1 MNEDPAEEMAFDATD
16 LLSLAIMSKRPILIV
31 EGIDDVPI
39 YERLAKSVGAVCD
52 VYASESL
59 CKSREGCD
67 GVIANVKDIREIAEE
82 IPIEKYVLGVIDR
95 DARFYRNE
103 IPTDPAIFALEYYS
117 IESYFVNSCSTAYLI
132 PRVTRATDKLVT
144 DSFIQSI
151 HNTIIP
157 NLQFLYYVSLEAL
170 RNACEKE
177 YKAEFGYKK
186 SIKAITNANLH
197 VKALKKKDDLD
208 QFAKRLNLE
217 SSMDT
222 LLKICKGKWIFETY
236 GDRLH
241 DAIKQ
246 LPEECKQSKI
256 TQCQFCAKGN
266 NDSKKCLYRNP
277 AFISSEILQTQAWL
291 NTDVKSLGYIKAK
304 LSHFSSQIHG

>member
-1 MNEDPAEEMAFDATD
+1 MNIDSAEGMVFDATE
-16 LLSLAIMSKRPILIV
+16 LLNLAIMSKRSILIV

-39 YERLAKSVGAVCD
+39 YERLAKSVEAECD

-59 CKSREGCD
+59 CNTREGCD
-67 GVIANVKDIREIAEE
+67 GVIANIKDIREVAED
-82 IPIEKYVLGVIDR
+82 IPIERYVLGVIDR
-95 DARFYRNE
+95 DARFYRGE
-103 IPTDPAIFALEYYS
+103 MPADPAIFALKYYS
-117 IESYFVNSCSTAYLI
+117 IESHFVNSCSTAYLI
-132 PRVTRATDKLVT
+132 PRVTRATDRLVT
-144 DSFIQSI
+144 DNFIQSI
-151 HNTIIP
+151 HNSIIP

-177 YKAEFGYKK
+177 YIAEFGYKK

-197 VKALKKKDDLD
+197 ERALNKKDDLD

-217 SSMDT
+217 SSLET

-246 LPEECKQSKI
+246 LPNQCKRSEI

-266 NDSKKCLYRNP
+266 HDSKKCLYRNP
-277 AFISSEILQTQAWL
+277 AFISSDILQTQAWL
-291 NTDVKSLGYIKAK
+291 NTDVKALGYIKTK
-304 LSHFSSQIHG
+304 LSQFSSQIHG